1 MSNPVV
7 RIGTHHYR
15 IMSGEHSAHIKEVF
29 KDAWGDDEGPS
40 LWLTQGV
47 IDELNALWLVHKG
60 LVEPLED

>member
-1 MSNPVV
+1 
-7 RIGTHHYR
+7 
-15 IMSGEHSAHIKEVF
+15 MSGEHSAHIKEVF